1 MKNIQNLETRFIHQ
15 KSQNCVSFAAYI
27 GDNNSSFT
35 QSGDLR
41 SDYAW
46 KEFDN
51 KKQFVKAIE
60 KYLSNPYAS
69 ISRVVLN
76 NEFLGDSPF
85 ASFDSGREFVLK
97 MILEELKVN

>member
-1 MKNIQNLETRFIHQ
+1 MKNIQTFETRFIHQ
-15 KSQNCVSFAAYI
+15 KSQNCVSFELNE
-27 GDNNSSFT
+27 NNSTLT
-35 QSGDLR
+35 QMGDLR

-51 KKQFVKAIE
+51 REQFVKAIE

-76 NEFLGDSPF
+76 NEWLGDSPF
-85 ASFDSGREFVLK
+85 GAFDHSRESALR